1 MFITAVSFIFLINL
15 VSYLQMSCSEV
26 GFAPVLI
33 SDCQPDLES
42 VQNSQINE
50 ELPSSDKNNPKQLF
64 NRKGKCSAKRADIRE
79 KWLITQRPEYERKRK
94 VNENE
99 ESKQK
104 RLAQQSENKRK
115 NRASE
120 SESRRKRL
128 ASQSLYPT
136 KKNCKR
142 IC

>member
-1 MFITAVSFIFLINL
+1 MNSHLQVTKIT
-15 VSYLQMSCSEV
+15 
-26 GFAPVLI
+26 
-33 SDCQPDLES
+33 
-42 VQNSQINE
+42 QNSFLTEKEQ
-50 ELPSSDKNNPKQLF
+50 
-64 NRKGKCSAKRADIRE
+64 CSAKRADIRE
-79 KWLITQRPEYERKRK
+79 KWLIAQREYERKRK

-104 RLAQQSENKRK
+104 RLAQQCENKRK

-120 SESRRKRL
+120 TECRRKRL

>member
-1 MFITAVSFIFLINL
+1 MFITAFCFIFLVNL

-33 SDCQPDLES
+33 SDYQPDLES

-50 ELPSSDKNNPKQLF
+50 ESPSSDKNNPKQLF

-79 KWLITQRPEYERKRK
+79 KWLITQREYERKRK

-99 ESKQK
+99 DLSK
-104 RLAQQSENKRK
+104 RG
-115 NRASE
+115 
-120 SESRRKRL
+120 
-128 ASQSLYPT
+128 
-136 KKNCKR
+136 
-142 IC
+142 